1 MYVLQL
7 LAGVVAFFI
16 STASVAQHVTYER
29 PTSGSAMHQILFE
42 DWQRGKLLEA
52 IRDQVFPRFG
62 LERTLSIG
70 LRPCGKSNAFYAPN
84 RREITMCY
92 ELMDEII
99 DSSRSTFR
107 GLPSE
112 QLAPIFVNIFGF
124 IVLHEF
130 GHAAIH
136 LGQIPTFGREE
147 DNADQIAAYMLLS
160 QMLPSQPA
168 NVADASVYAIGAWFN
183 NKSSTYISRHQMA
196 GEHSLPQ
203 QRAFNFACLAL
214 GKDFERYKRAA
225 QSLKLPVERAT
236 RCGDEWSKLERAYL
250 KYENP
255 RQSSPQLGDQR
266 WISSKP

>member
-1 MYVLQL
+1 MYVHHL

-29 PTSGSAMHQILFE
+29 PTSGSAIHQILFE
-42 DWQRGKLLEA
+42 DWQRERLLEA

-62 LERTLSIG
+62 LEGTLSIK
-70 LRPCGKSNAFYAPN
+70 LRSCGQSNAFYAPG

-92 ELMDEII
+92 ELVDEII
-99 DSSRSTFR
+99 GSSSSLFR
-107 GLPSE
+107 GLSSE
-112 QLAPIFVNIFGF
+112 QLAPIAFNVFAF
-124 IVLHEF
+124 ILLHEF

-147 DNADQIAAYMLLS
+147 DNADQIGAYMLLS
-160 QMLPSQPA
+160 EVLARQLT

-183 NKSSTYISRHQMA
+183 NKSSAYISRHQMA

-214 GKDFERYKRAA
+214 GKDFARYQRAVQMLRLPAERAA
-225 QSLKLPVERAT
+225 
-236 RCGDEWSKLERAYL
+236 RCGDEWEKVQRAYL
-250 KYENP
+250 KSEV
-255 RQSSPQLGDQR
+255 RR
-266 WISSKP
+266 

>member
-1 MYVLQL
+1 MRGRKL
-7 LAGVVAFFI
+7 LLGAFFSML
-16 STASVAQHVTYER
+16 STASWAQYVSYEQ
-29 PTSGSAMHQILFE
+29 PAPAATGHQILYE
-42 DWQRGKLLEA
+42 SWRSVGALEA

-70 LRPCGKSNAFYAPN
+70 LRSCGQSNAFYAPG

-99 DSSRSTFR
+99 GSSSSLFR
-107 GLPSE
+107 GLSSE
-112 QLAPIFVNIFGF
+112 QLAPIAVNVFAF
-124 IVLHEF
+124 ILLHEF

-147 DNADQIAAYMLLS
+147 DNADQIGAYMLLS
-160 QMLPSQPA
+160 EVLARQPI

-183 NKSSTYISRHQMA
+183 NKSSAYISRHQMA

-214 GKDFERYKRAA
+214 GKDFARYQRAA
-225 QSLKLPVERAT
+225 QTLRLPVERAA
-236 RCGDEWSKLERAYL
+236 RCGDEWDKLQRAYL
-250 KYENP
+250 KYEV
-255 RQSSPQLGDQR
+255 RR
-266 WISSKP
+266 